1 MEYDALFKE
10 TTIITFLLIV
20 TLMGFYLLWRKSS
33 DIEDSTKKMGVGFLI
48 LGLAVTGCFMV
59 EIYSRTLSSH
69 ANGYAYKVSIE
80 TGKGDLAEKYY
91 SSNQEERNK
100 IDDLM
105 KSTDINLGKIGVSYG
120 FHRENGIIEST
131 KLYVACLFHTWFKSI
146 VVPLILILMGV
157 GFGYTLEKS
166 YNRVVSDYK
175 AKKKENEKLDKLIPS
190 KTAKCQRLI
199 KTIQDIESG
208 KYKNEIKHSAS
219 LQHTIRVQEE
229 QIREQNLTISKN
241 KETLKDQESKIA
253 SNAVLQKK
261 REKELNE
268 ITKIL
273 DKKRSI
279 LEEYEEKV
287 KYIAEHEVAINSD
300 ITESVNKEK
309 KIKIQ
314 KTDMSKMLGVDME
327 V

>member
-10 TTIITFLLIV
+10 TTIITFLLV
-20 TLMGFYLLWRKSS
+20 VSLMGFYLMWRKS
-33 DIEDSTKKMGVGFLI
+33 DIDDSTKKIGIAFLVI
-48 LGLAVTGCFMV
+48 GLAVTGYFMV
-59 EIYSRTLSSH
+59 ESYSRAVAGH
-69 ANGYAYKVSIE
+69 ALGYAYKMSIE
-80 TGKGDLAEKYY
+80 SGKGDLAETYY
-91 SSNQEERNK
+91 SSNPEMREK
-100 IDDLM
+100 IDNLM

-175 AKKKENEKLDKLIPS
+175 AKKKENAKLDKLIPS
-190 KTAKCQRLI
+190 KTAEYQWLI
-199 KTIQDIESG
+199 EAIQDIKSG

-241 KETLKDQESKIA
+241 KETLKDQKSEIA
-253 SNAVLQKK
+253 SNAVLHKK
-261 REKELNE
+261 RTKELNE

>member
-10 TTIITFLLIV
+10 TTIITFLLV
-20 TLMGFYLLWRKSS
+20 VSLMGFYLMWRKS
-33 DIEDSTKKMGVGFLI
+33 DIDDSTKKMGIAFLVI
-48 LGLAVTGCFMV
+48 GLAVTGYFMV
-59 EIYSRTLSSH
+59 ESYSRAVAGH
-69 ANGYAYKVSIE
+69 ALGYAYKMSIE
-80 TGKGDLAEKYY
+80 SGKGDLAETYY
-91 SSNQEERNK
+91 SSNPEIREK
-100 IDDLM
+100 IDNLM
-105 KSTDINLGKIGVSYG
+105 QSTDINLGKIGVSYG

-190 KTAKCQRLI
+190 KTAKCQWLI

-229 QIREQNLTISKN
+229 QIREQNLQISKN
-241 KETLKDQESKIA
+241 EETLKDQESKIA
-253 SNAVLQKK
+253 SNAVLHKK
-261 REKELNE
+261 RIKELNE
-268 ITKIL
+268 TTKIL

>member
-10 TTIITFLLIV
+10 TTIITFLLV
-20 TLMGFYLLWRKSS
+20 VSLMGFYLMWRKS
-33 DIEDSTKKMGVGFLI
+33 DIDDSTKKMGIAFLVI
-48 LGLAVTGCFMV
+48 GLAVTGYFMV
-59 EIYSRTLSSH
+59 ESYSRAVAGH
-69 ANGYAYKVSIE
+69 ALGYAYKMSIE
-80 TGKGDLAEKYY
+80 SGKGDLAETYY
-91 SSNQEERNK
+91 SSNPEIREK
-100 IDDLM
+100 IDNLM
-105 KSTDINLGKIGVSYG
+105 QSTDINLGKIGVSYG

-190 KTAKCQRLI
+190 KKAKYQWLI
-199 KTIQDIESG
+199 KAIQDIESG
-208 KYKNEIKHSAS
+208 KYENEIKHSAS

-253 SNAVLQKK
+253 SNAVLHKK
-261 REKELNE
+261 GIKELNE

-279 LEEYEEKV
+279 LEGYEEKV